1 MAPVFEHA
9 DKLFALLHSLVRRP
23 KKGEFPEA
31 TEGQDGLPVV
41 MLVGYEESE
50 LAELA
55 ETIDKTSCKE
65 AQPPRIPHKLID
77 VSGVLATMNDQRPD
91 LEGDWRR
98 AELYRRVLVE
108 LAMEFASPSNS
119 PDARVQFR
127 RFGLVNWLLE
137 TNNTA
142 DPLRGQP
149 DHELLMR
156 LQTRELQRRGFFRVL
171 RNPTTEVALEGRAPW
186 WAWILGLHVLPVLW
200 FRAWRAVGPEYRW
213 LLRQPYMAP
222 RDPGTFAGFAL
233 RLTQPRFEHE
243 NPEQVGKLLV
253 NAFLEDLRV
262 AYRRRI
268 WRRRAWRRTTYC
280 VALLKGVKED
290 NFGRQ
295 LIRSLIEVRIETGD
309 FDPLLVIG
317 TSQTHDYAGP
327 QWGQLEDDLVMNWGA
342 QFVAA
347 RRGRSAEDWYLPVRI
362 PATLDPGTDAYTRHS
377 KNLLPKLQFRPE
389 PSPRWARRRVTALA
403 VVLAV
408 ALVAGAVGWRL
419 NPAPAER
426 WEQQHCKL
434 PRTDPDAATVETRG
448 AECVGVA
455 PHGFAFGSQD
465 ESLKKTLKK
474 IDEQNRAAEEMHH
487 DAPDRPIVTLV
498 HLSALLS
505 SPGKG
510 KAAGLLSYAREALQ
524 GVASAQKRQLN
535 RTGSDDPLL
544 RVLPASAGLNMQY
557 GPEVVDMIAK
567 MMRTDPTIVGVTGLD
582 QSRKATITTI
592 HRLTR
597 IGLPM
602 VATTLSADTLP
613 EASPLYY
620 QVSPQNRREA
630 AVAAAYGK
638 HLVADSPGKLKPR
651 VRVVYSADPTDE
663 YSSNL
668 RADAATSFHDAGFEV
683 EQQAYKPASPSS
695 GTPNAP
701 GVSEVGAGTCH
712 YPGLIF
718 FAGRSEDF
726 DTVLSAAN
734 DSCGSS
740 DPPTLLAGDD
750 IARLAAN
757 PDRRGA
763 YPRIPYDFLDFTQ
776 GVGSCDEPSDLYTIM
791 QTLFPDEC
799 NRVENS
805 SLDGHAA
812 LAFDAVNLYLKAV
825 TTLPGSPNRMPI
837 TPGAVW
843 KALGSIH
850 GDSAFDGE
858 SGSIDFGGVVDRQV
872 PLDKLISVQRVQ
884 GPKRPKQMGF
894 CGVPGRQHQN
904 TWCPES
910 EAVQA
915 PADALTAG

>member
-55 ETIDKTSCKE
+55 ETIDKRSCKE

-77 VSGVLATMNDQRPD
+77 VSGVLATMNRERPD

-280 VALLKGVKED
+280 VALLKGVRED
-290 NFGRQ
+290 NFGQQ

-317 TSQTHDYAGP
+317 TSRTHDYAGP

-419 NPAPAER
+419 DPAPEER

-465 ESLKKTLKK
+465 ESLQKTLKK
-474 IDEQNRAAEEMHH
+474 IDEQNRAAEEMHR

-505 SPGKG
+505 SPGTG

-535 RTGSDDPLL
+535 RTGSEDPLL

-557 GPEVVDMIAK
+557 GPEVVGMIAK

-630 AVAAAYGK
+630 AVAAAYSK
-638 HLVADSPGKLKPR
+638 HLVADSGGRLKPR
-651 VRVVYSADPTDE
+651 VRVIYSADPTDE

-668 RADAATSFHDAGFEV
+668 RPTLRRPSTTRASTSSSRPTSPPPRPPELPTPPKSARSARAPVTTRALSSSPGAPRTSTPSCPPPTTPAADPTRPPSSPATTSRGSQPTRTGEAPTRASRTTSWTSPRASGPATS
-683 EQQAYKPASPSS
+683 PATSTPSCKRCS
-695 GTPNAP
+695 RTSATVWRTPPSTGTPRLPSTRSTSTSRPSPRFRAP
-701 GVSEVGAGTCH
+701 RTGCRSRRAPCGRRWAASTGTAPSTGRAGASTS
-712 YPGLIF
+712 
-718 FAGRSEDF
+718 AGWWTARCRS
-726 DTVLSAAN
+726 TS
-734 DSCGSS
+734 
-740 DPPTLLAGDD
+740 
-750 IARLAAN
+750 
-757 PDRRGA
+757 
-763 YPRIPYDFLDFTQ
+763 
-776 GVGSCDEPSDLYTIM
+776 
-791 QTLFPDEC
+791 
-799 NRVENS
+799 
-805 SLDGHAA
+805 
-812 LAFDAVNLYLKAV
+812 
-825 TTLPGSPNRMPI
+825 
-837 TPGAVW
+837 
-843 KALGSIH
+843 
-850 GDSAFDGE
+850 
-858 SGSIDFGGVVDRQV
+858 
-872 PLDKLISVQRVQ
+872 
-884 GPKRPKQMGF
+884 
-894 CGVPGRQHQN
+894 
-904 TWCPES
+904 
-910 EAVQA
+910 
-915 PADALTAG
+915 